1 VDLKRRA
8 AALIVLA
15 GALLTAC
22 NTVSDSAPPNSG
34 LQAITREPPR
44 PTLTPAPTAPRALV
58 TATPDAR
65 TCTDDEVARILSSIP
80 PYHPGGGTFVTLGS
94 AGFVLIGKPF
104 VARGINYYPAL
115 TPWQHFPG
123 TDLAII
129 EHDFTLLR
137 QANVNT
143 IRLFVWYDPLFTCP
157 GYDAVPDPAALNWL
171 DAVIRL
177 ASAHAFRVILT
188 LNHLPDLRTE
198 PIYTG
203 YTLPETEYLV
213 SRYRDE
219 PAILAWDLRDGG
231 DADYTPFDDSPAPAT
246 RAQVLDWLA
255 RTAAAVRQ
263 IDSDHLI
270 TAGWAN
276 DSEGT
281 IPLVDFVS
289 FRHFGDDK
297 SLRLR
302 IAELRGYTDKPLL
315 LIAFG
320 FSTFDATEIDQAQWL
335 RAAVQATEVDHLAG
349 WLVWTMYDFPTNV
362 TCWPEPCAS
371 LDDVRHHYGLW
382 NTDGSRKL
390 AADTLDLLAA
400 PP

>member
-1 VDLKRRA
+1 MRRA

-15 GALLTAC
+15 AVLLAAC
-22 NTVSDSAPPNSG
+22 NRLSDSTPPDSG

-44 PTLTPAPTAPRALV
+44 PTLTPAPTAPHDLV
-58 TATPDAR
+58 TMTPDTR
-65 TCTDDEVARILSSIP
+65 TCTDDEVARILNTVP
-80 PYHPGGGTFVTLGS
+80 VYRPAGGAFITLGS
-94 AGFVLIGKPF
+94 AGFLLNDKPF
-104 VARGINYYPAL
+104 VVRGVNYYPAL
-115 TPWQHFPG
+115 TPWQRFPG
-123 TDLAII
+123 TDLAVV

-137 QANVNT
+137 QAHVNT
-143 IRLFVWYDPLFTCP
+143 IRLFVRYDPLFTCP

-177 ASAHAFRVILT
+177 ASAHGFRVILT
-188 LNHLPDLRTE
+188 LNHLPDLRTQ
-198 PIYTG
+198 PLYTG
-203 YTLPETEYLV
+203 YTLPQTEYLV

-219 PAILAWDLRDGG
+219 PAILAWDLRDSG

-263 IDSDHLI
+263 IDPNHLI
-270 TAGWAN
+270 TAGWAK

-289 FRHFGDDK
+289 FQHYGDEK
-297 SLRLR
+297 ALRRR

-320 FSTFDATEIDQAQWL
+320 FSTFAASEIDQARGL
-335 RAAVQATEVDHLAG
+335 RAVAEAAEVDHLAG

-371 LDDVRHHYGLW
+371 LDDARHHYGLW
-382 NTDGSRKL
+382 NADGSRKL
-390 AADTLDLLAA
+390 AADALDLLAG

>member
-1 VDLKRRA
+1 VDLNRRA

-15 GALLTAC
+15 GALLAAC
-22 NTVSDSAPPNSG
+22 NTLSDSAPPDSG
-34 LQAITREPPR
+34 LQAITRQPPG
-44 PTLTPAPTAPRALV
+44 PTLTPAPTPPRALV
-58 TATPDAR
+58 TATPNAR
-65 TCTDDEVARILSSIP
+65 ACTEDEVAQILRTIP
-80 PYHPGGGTFVTLGS
+80 AYRPGSGAFITLGT
-94 AGFVLIGKPF
+94 AGFLLNDKPF

-115 TPWQHFPG
+115 TPWQRFPG
-123 TDLAII
+123 TDLTTV
-129 EHDFTLLR
+129 EHDFALLR

-143 IRLFVWYDPLFTCP
+143 IRLFVSYDPLFTCP
-157 GYDAVPDPAALNWL
+157 GYGAVPDPAALNWL

-177 ASAHAFRVILT
+177 ASAHGFRVILT
-188 LNHLPDLRTE
+188 LNHLPDLHTQ
-198 PIYTG
+198 PLYTG
-203 YTLPETEYLV
+203 YTLPQTEFLV
-213 SRYRDE
+213 TRYRDE
-219 PAILAWDLRDGG
+219 PAILAWDVRDSG
-231 DADYTPFDDSPAPAT
+231 DADYTSFDDSPAPVT
-246 RAQVLDWLA
+246 RAEVLDWLA

-263 IDSDHLI
+263 IDPHHLI
-270 TAGWAN
+270 TAGWAS

-289 FRHFGDDK
+289 FQHFGDEK

-320 FSTFDATEIDQAQWL
+320 FSTFNATEIDQVQWL
-335 RAAVQATEVDHLAG
+335 RAAVQAAEVDRLAG

-371 LDDVRHHYGLW
+371 LDDARHHYGLW

-390 AADTLDLLAA
+390 AADTLDLLAG